1 MDVNLTRQTLE
12 AEKTLGAEEA
22 QVLLRAETLVSGAGR
37 EEVEILMSDAAAV
50 LDTVDVQ
57 AGRVLVEGKV
67 KCEAAYRL
75 GSENVVRA
83 LNAETALN
91 HAFDMKDVAAGGIVR
106 ARVHVDD
113 VRARYENGHMLFDV
127 SVTVN
132 AQAAQLNSVEALTG
146 IEDAPDIEAKYEDIV
161 SVKLNAENT
170 ASALLSGS
178 VALPAQLDARMA
190 LMEWAT
196 PTDIDARRDVGG
208 VRVTGSLLVETLIS
222 GGTAS
227 RPAALIRYALPIDQL
242 IEMPDWLA
250 GNTRA
255 TVAVRALSTEVEQA
269 PGGEDSLLRM
279 EAEAAITVSAL
290 GEDRVRAL
298 TDAYGTGK
306 SSVAVENQDVE
317 LLSGVQHLDVS
328 EPFRGT
334 LLMPE
339 GAGAVKSVCAVRAR
353 ATVGEIVPGRERTT
367 ISGVVDAQVLY
378 ISGSTDKPAR
388 AAAELPFEVS
398 LAAELSEDAPVE
410 IHVLSAEG
418 NALMSDRVEFKCM
431 LNIQA
436 EKCDR
441 QTISIAANVA
451 YGEET
456 DPTRGVLIVWPQ
468 ADETTWTLGKKYGMK
483 LDRIREANGGAE
495 VLEPGRALVMR
506 I

>member
-1 MDVNLTRQTLE
+1 
-12 AEKTLGAEEA
+12 
-22 QVLLRAETLVSGAGR
+22 
-37 EEVEILMSDAAAV
+37 
-50 LDTVDVQ
+50 
-57 AGRVLVEGKV
+57 
-67 KCEAAYRL
+67 
-75 GSENVVRA
+75 
-83 LNAETALN
+83 
-91 HAFDMKDVAAGGIVR
+91 
-106 ARVHVDD
+106 
-113 VRARYENGHMLFDV
+113 
-127 SVTVN
+127 
-132 AQAAQLNSVEALTG
+132 
-146 IEDAPDIEAKYEDIV
+146 
-161 SVKLNAENT
+161 
-170 ASALLSGS
+170 
-178 VALPAQLDARMA
+178 
-190 LMEWAT
+190 
-196 PTDIDARRDVGG
+196 
-208 VRVTGSLLVETLIS
+208 
-222 GGTAS
+222 
-227 RPAALIRYALPIDQL
+227 
-242 IEMPDWLA
+242 
-250 GNTRA
+250 
-255 TVAVRALSTEVEQA
+255 
-269 PGGEDSLLRM
+269 M

-306 SSVAVENQDVE
+306 TSVAVENQDVE

-436 EKCDR
+436 EKRDR

-468 ADETTWTLGKKYGMK
+468 ADETAWTLGKKYGMK